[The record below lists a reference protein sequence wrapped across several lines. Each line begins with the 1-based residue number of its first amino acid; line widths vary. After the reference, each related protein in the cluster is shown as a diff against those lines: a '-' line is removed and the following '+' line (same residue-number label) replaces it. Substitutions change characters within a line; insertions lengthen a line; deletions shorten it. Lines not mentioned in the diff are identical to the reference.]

1 MDIQTDLHGLAKCV
15 KRIMSR
21 AAGSAE
27 LPFKSRSRGR
37 LSLALLCRGERGSA
51 LVEFALILPMMLMLT
66 TGLLVF
72 GVAMN
77 NYLQLTNAVSI
88 GARALAV
95 DAGTTAGADPCAAGV
110 TAIENAAPALTPGN
124 LTFTFT
130 LNGTA
135 YPQVSCNTTAAANN
149 LSSGTTVT
157 VTATYPLNL
166 SVFGRVFSQSH
177 AVLSATS
184 TELVQ

>member
-1 MDIQTDLHGLAKCV
+1 MDIQTELRGLAKCA

-21 AAGSAE
+21 AAGSAK
-27 LPFKSRSRGR
+27 LQVKSRSRGR
-37 LSLALLCRGERGSA
+37 LPFALLRRGERGSA
-51 LVEFALILPMMLMLT
+51 LVEFALILPMLMLLT

-95 DAGTTAGADPCAAGV
+95 DAGTTAGADPCAAGS
-110 TAIENAAPALTPGN
+110 TAIQNAAPALNPSS
-124 LTFTFT
+124 LTYSFTM
-130 LNGTA
+130 GTTTA
-135 YPQVSCNTTAAANN
+135 TGVTCTTAAAS
-149 LSSGTTVT
+149 LVSGTSVT

-166 SVFGRVFSQSH
+166 SVYGKVFSQSH
-177 AVLSATS
+177 AVLSASS